1 MYPTVLGL
9 HNLVRWLVLL
19 AGVWAVIVTWR
30 GWLAGGT
37 WTSNESRATKLFVGM
52 LDLQFTLGL
61 LLYFVFSPLTRA
73 AFSDFG
79 AAMRDAPV
87 RYFVVEH
94 VVIMVLAVAVAHVG
108 AAKVKKASTD
118 AERFQ
123 RAAVWLG
130 IALAAVAGFVP
141 WARPLM
147 PTF

>member
-19 AGVWAVIVTWR
+19 AGLWAVIVTWR
-30 GWLAGGT
+30 GWLARGT
-37 WTSNESRATKLFVGM
+37 WTANESRATKAFVGA

-61 LLYFVFSPLTRA
+61 VLYFISPLTRA
-73 AFSDFG
+73 AFSDMG

-94 VVIMVLAVAVAHVG
+94 VFVMVLAVTVAHVG
-108 AAKVKKASTD
+108 AAKVKKAGTD

-130 IALAAVAGFVP
+130 IAFAAVAGFVP

>member
-19 AGVWAVIVTWR
+19 AGLWAVVVTWR
-30 GWLAGGT
+30 GWLARGA
-37 WTSNESRATKLFVGM
+37 WTASESRATKAFVGA

-61 LLYFVFSPLTRA
+61 VLYFISPLTRA
-73 AFSDFG
+73 AFSDMG

-94 VVIMVLAVAVAHVG
+94 VFVMVLAVAVAHVG
-108 AAKVKKASTD
+108 AAKVKKAGTD

-130 IALAAVAGFVP
+130 IAFAAVAGFVP
-141 WARPLM
+141 WARPLV